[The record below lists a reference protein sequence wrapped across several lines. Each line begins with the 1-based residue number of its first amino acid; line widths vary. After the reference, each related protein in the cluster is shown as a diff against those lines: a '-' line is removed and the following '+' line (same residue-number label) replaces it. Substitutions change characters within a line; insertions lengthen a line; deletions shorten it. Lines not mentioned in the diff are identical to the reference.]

1 MTSLINKRSS
11 KSNVFNMHKKFNLGL
26 IIGLGL
32 FCLPSHSKEIPKH
45 QEDLSSIVEDVAE
58 EMNSLNKNLNLLS
71 ASLSRFLAN

>member
-1 MTSLINKRSS
+1 
-11 KSNVFNMHKKFNLGL
+11 MHKKLNLGL

-32 FCLPSHSKEIPKH
+32 FCLPSHSKEIPKN
-45 QEDLSSIVEDVAE
+45 QENLSSIVEEVAG

>member
-1 MTSLINKRSS
+1 
-11 KSNVFNMHKKFNLGL
+11 MHKNFNLGL

-32 FCLPSHSKEIPKH
+32 IFLPSHSKEIPKN
-45 QEDLSSIVEDVAE
+45 QEDLSSIVEEVAG